1 MAKISTYAKDTLVQ
15 DTDKWIGTDGPTG
28 ITKNFTPQIL
38 ADNFNRTGKIALGG
52 QVPYQFFAGNP
63 ASRQSG
69 TISFPGG
76 FGDNNAFST
85 VANLVLSKVN
95 FGDNDVSDFIESLS
109 GNAVFLYNLADV
121 NKFAKFTVTSVTTR
135 PTQTNFFDVGLSFIE
150 GSGAFESNEYYGI
163 LEIGIADKE
172 FIFTQSSAG
181 STWSINHN
189 LNKFPSVTVVD
200 SANSI
205 VIGDITYNNKNT
217 LTINFTSSFSGK
229 AYLN

>member
-63 ASRQSG
+63 ASRQPG

-76 FGDNNAFST
+76 YGDNNAFST
-85 VANLVLSKVN
+85 VTNLVLSKVN

-109 GNAVFLYNLADV
+109 GDAIFLYNLADV
-121 NKFAKFTVTSVTTR
+121 NKFAKFTVTSVVTR

-150 GSGAFESNEYYGI
+150 GSGSFESNEYYGI

-181 STWSINHN
+181 SNWSINHN

-200 SANSI
+200 SANNI
-205 VIGDITYNNKNT
+205 VIGDITYNDKNT

>member
-63 ASRQSG
+63 VSRQPG

-85 VANLVLSKVN
+85 VTNLVLSKVN
-95 FGDNDVSDFIESLS
+95 FGDNDVSL
-109 GNAVFLYNLADV
+109 
-121 NKFAKFTVTSVTTR
+121 R
-135 PTQTNFFDVGLSFIE
+135 P
-150 GSGAFESNEYYGI
+150 
-163 LEIGIADKE
+163 
-172 FIFTQSSAG
+172 
-181 STWSINHN
+181 
-189 LNKFPSVTVVD
+189 
-200 SANSI
+200 
-205 VIGDITYNNKNT
+205 
-217 LTINFTSSFSGK
+217 
-229 AYLN
+229 

>member
-85 VANLVLSKVN
+85 VTNLVLSKVN

-109 GNAVFLYNLADV
+109 GNAIFLY
-121 NKFAKFTVTSVTTR
+121 
-135 PTQTNFFDVGLSFIE
+135 
-150 GSGAFESNEYYGI
+150 
-163 LEIGIADKE
+163 
-172 FIFTQSSAG
+172 
-181 STWSINHN
+181 
-189 LNKFPSVTVVD
+189 
-200 SANSI
+200 
-205 VIGDITYNNKNT
+205 
-217 LTINFTSSFSGK
+217 
-229 AYLN
+229 